1 MTGRDIRLRH
11 RGTAMALL
19 AAISLV
25 PGCAELEAQR
35 AEGSFER
42 TLTVNGP
49 PEIEIVTGSG
59 RIEVRQGPAGRIE
72 ITGRIRASDG
82 WGSSRSPLSPEERVR
97 RIEADPP
104 IEQSGGVVRIGRLT
118 DRELSQGVSISYT
131 VTVPAASSV
140 RSKTGSGSQHLEG
153 IDGSIEASSGSGS
166 LTLKEVGGRSK
177 ASSGSGSIT
186 ADTLGG
192 AFHASAG
199 SGSIRATGVSGP
211 IIAKTSS
218 GSIDLEQTGAGDV
231 EVASSSGSVRVRGVR
246 GGVRGSTSSGSLTI
260 QGEPSAAWRLSAS
273 SGHVNVNL
281 PDTQG
286 FELDANSRSGRVDV
300 GFPVTVSGTIGR
312 HSVRGS
318 ARGGGPLLHVRTSS
332 GGISIQNARAWNPC
346 AAFSPLGR
354 RRDASL

>member
-1 MTGRDIRLRH
+1 MTGRDMNLRH

-19 AAISLV
+19 AAIALV

-35 AEGSFER
+35 AEGSFQR
-42 TLTVNGP
+42 TLTVSGP

-82 WGSSRSPLSPEERVR
+82 WDWSPRSPLSPEERVR

-104 IEQSGGVVRIGRLT
+104 IEQSGGVVRIGRLA
-118 DRELSQGVSISYT
+118 DKELSQGVSISFT
-131 VTVPAASSV
+131 LTVPAASSV

-153 IDGSIEASSGSGS
+153 VDGSIEASSGSGS

-186 ADTLGG
+186 AETVGG

-199 SGSIRATGVSGP
+199 SGSIRATGVRGP
-211 IIAKTSS
+211 SIAKTSS

-246 GGVRGSTSSGSLTI
+246 GAVQGSTSSGSLTI

-273 SGHVNVNL
+273 SGHVDVNL
-281 PDTQG
+281 PSTQG
-286 FELDANSRSGRVDV
+286 FELDANSQSGRIDVD
-300 GFPVTVSGTIGR
+300 FPVTVTGAVGR
-312 HSVRGS
+312 HSLRGS

-332 GGISIQNARAWNPC
+332 GGISIR
-346 AAFSPLGR
+346 
-354 RRDASL
+354 